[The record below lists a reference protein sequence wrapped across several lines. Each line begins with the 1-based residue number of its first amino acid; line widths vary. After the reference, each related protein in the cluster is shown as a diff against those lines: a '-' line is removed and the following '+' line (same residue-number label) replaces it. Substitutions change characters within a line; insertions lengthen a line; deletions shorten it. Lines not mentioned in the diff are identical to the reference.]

1 MGNYLFFSFVF
12 LIYGFLFYIINN
24 KVKIPVYMDE
34 EFHLI
39 QTINYYNDK
48 YNYWNN
54 KLTTFPGTFITA
66 SSFLKLIHFFKGKKF
81 EDYDYIKYCRLFNIL
96 ISSLSILLLGLFKS
110 SSNKFLITITLLPI
124 NCFYNFLFYTDSFST
139 ISLIYF
145 FYVILNNKNKF
156 LILSTIIISVLA
168 RQNNI
173 IWINLIPLSELIQN
187 ILFDNN
193 INFQKIILLPLQL
206 IKKYFFIVIVD
217 ILFICFLILNNF
229 SVVLGDKSHHKIC
242 CHLAQINHFLF
253 FSLLFF
259 PSINLKILKI
269 HRSIKLKSAKELFQI
284 IFFFIILSIILFI
297 FNKFSITHDFLLSD
311 NRHYTFY
318 YFRKIYSNLK
328 LRHALIFYTSLIY
341 SIFIV
346 ENLQYLL
353 NGKILA
359 YLICLFMTLVP
370 TPLIEM
376 RYYIPCFIIFL
387 ILLNEQSCLI
397 NDNKKIEILTNPF
410 FNWLNILEYIFIN
423 CIVIYIF
430 IYKPFK
436 NEYFNGEMSRFMF

>member
-1 MGNYLFFSFVF
+1 MGNYFFFSFLF

-24 KVKIPVYMDE
+24 KEKIPVYMDE
-34 EFHLI
+34 EFHLN

-66 SSFLKLIHFFKGKKF
+66 SSFLKLVNFFKGKNF
-81 EDYDYIKYCRLFNIL
+81 EDFDYIKYCRLFNLL
-96 ISSLSILLLGLFKS
+96 ISSLSALLIGLYNS

-156 LILSTIIISVLA
+156 LVLCTIIISVLA

-173 IWINLIPLSELIQN
+173 IWINLFPLSDLIQD

-193 INFQKIILLPLQL
+193 INFQKIILLPFQL

-217 ILFICFLILNNF
+217 ILFICFLFVNNF
-229 SVVLGDKSHHKIC
+229 SVVLGDKSHHKLC

-259 PSINLKILKI
+259 PSMNLKILKI
-269 HRSIKLKSAKELFQI
+269 HRSIKSAKTLFQI
-284 IFFFIILSIILFI
+284 LFIFIILSIILFI
-297 FNKFSITHDFLLSD
+297 FNKFSIIHDFLLSD

-318 YFRKIYSNLK
+318 YFRKIYSNL
-328 LRHALIFYTSLIY
+328 RMRYALILYTSLIY

-359 YLICLFMTLVP
+359 YLICLFMTLIP

-387 ILLNEQSCLI
+387 ILINEQSFLI
-397 NDNKKIEILTNPF
+397 NDNEKREYLTNPF
-410 FNWLNILEYIFIN
+410 FNWLNILEYIIIN
-423 CIVIYIF
+423 SIVIYIF

>member
-54 KLTTFPGTFITA
+54 KLTTFPGTFIIA
-66 SSFLKLIHFFKGKKF
+66 SSFLKLINFFKGKKF
-81 EDYDYIKYCRLFNIL
+81 EYFDYIKYSRLFNIL
-96 ISSLSILLLGLFKS
+96 ISSLSVLLLGLFKS

-124 NCFYNFLFYTDSFST
+124 NFFYNFLFYTDSFST

-156 LILSTIIISVLA
+156 LILCTIIISVLA

-173 IWINLIPLSELIQN
+173 IWINLIPLSDLIQN

-193 INFQKIILLPLQL
+193 INLQKIIFLPFQL
-206 IKKYFFIVIVD
+206 IKKYFYIVIID
-217 ILFICFLILNNF
+217 ILFVCFLIINNF
-229 SVVLGDKSHHKIC
+229 SVVLGDKSHHKLC
-242 CHLAQINHFLF
+242 FHLAQINHFLF

-269 HRSIKLKSAKELFQI
+269 NRSIKSAKQLFKI
-284 IFFFIILSIILFI
+284 LFLFIILSIILFI

-318 YFRKIYSNLK
+318 YFRKIYSNLR
-328 LRHALIFYTSLIY
+328 LRYALILYTSLIY
-341 SIFIV
+341 SIFII
-346 ENLQYLL
+346 ENSQYLL

-359 YLICLFMTLVP
+359 YLICLLMTLVP

-376 RYYIPCFIIFL
+376 RYYIPCFIIIL
-387 ILLNEQSCLI
+387 ILINEQSFLI
-397 NDNKKIEILTNPF
+397 NDNEKREYLTNPF
-410 FNWLNILEYIFIN
+410 FNWLNILEYIIIN

-430 IYKPFK
+430 IFKPFK